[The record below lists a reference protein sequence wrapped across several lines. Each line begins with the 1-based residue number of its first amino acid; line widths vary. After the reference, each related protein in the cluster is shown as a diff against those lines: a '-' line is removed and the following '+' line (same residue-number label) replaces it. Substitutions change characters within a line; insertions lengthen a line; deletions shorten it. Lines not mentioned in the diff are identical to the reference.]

1 MVSKEQDTA
10 DETPPTATGG
20 KLVATV
26 LTVAALV
33 GFGLVVDA
41 ASRGRVLR
49 AVGVGVVAGVDA
61 LPGSAEVRRET
72 ARWNGDPQEMLTARI
87 GLSPVAVVDRYESLF
102 VGGALGDEAR
112 PLTAVEDQPLLVRRS
127 SAGQAMLAFMDKS
140 GRRVAV
146 LAFGVAG
153 GTAESRYHVIRTR
166 SRPSPVSK
174 VSRQEPLPGGILV
187 PSSGEI
193 LFRLDREG
201 GLGMVM
207 LEAPSAQIGELRRDL
222 RQELEGQGFSLNVL
236 PEGLAF
242 EGNGIS
248 GLVTVEDDL
257 EAPRSVVTL
266 VARQAGQ

>member
-1 MVSKEQDTA
+1 MSKETNSVN
-10 DETPPTATGG
+10 ETPPTVTGG
-20 KLVATV
+20 RVVATI
-26 LTVAALV
+26 LTVVALV
-33 GFGLVVDA
+33 TFGLVVDA

-49 AVGVGVVAGVDA
+49 AVGLGEVAGVDA
-61 LPGSAEVRRET
+61 LPGSADVRREA
-72 ARWNGDPQEMLTARI
+72 ARWNGEPQEMLTARI
-87 GLSPVAVVDRYESLF
+87 GLSPVAVVERYESLF
-102 VGGALGDEAR
+102 MDGAFGDEAR
-112 PLTAVEDQPLLVRRS
+112 PLAAVEDQPLVVRRS
-127 SAGQAMLAFMDKS
+127 SAGQALLAFMDNR

-146 LAFGVAG
+146 LAFGTAG

-166 SRPSPVSK
+166 NRPSPASK
-174 VSRQEPLPGGILV
+174 VSRQELLPGGILA

-201 GLGMVM
+201 GLGMAM

-222 RQELEGQGFSLNVL
+222 RRELEAQGFSLNVL
-236 PEGLAF
+236 SEGLAF

-248 GLVTVEDDL
+248 GLVTVEDDP